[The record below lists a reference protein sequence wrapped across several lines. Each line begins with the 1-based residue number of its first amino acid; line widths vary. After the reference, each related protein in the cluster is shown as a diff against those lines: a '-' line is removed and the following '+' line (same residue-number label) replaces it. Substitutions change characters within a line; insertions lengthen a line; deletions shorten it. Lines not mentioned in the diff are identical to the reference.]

1 MYMKLRELIQKLDA
15 ELVEMKRSRK
25 WLCCGAGGA
34 QMFKDAEAG
43 DKEINI
49 ERTEDAL
56 ETKQI

>member
-1 MYMKLRELIQKLDA
+1 MVMLW
-15 ELVEMKRSRK
+15 SR
-25 WLCCGAGGA
+25 GA

-56 ETKQI
+56 ETKTDIIAVVPLQYDVD

>member
-1 MYMKLRELIQKLDA
+1 MGYA
-15 ELVEMKRSRK
+15 VEQEVLKCLK
-25 WLCCGAGGA
+25 T
-34 QMFKDAEAG
+34 EAG

>member
-1 MYMKLRELIQKLDA
+1 MKLERVNSKIRCRISGNETFTC
-15 ELVEMKRSRK
+15 K